1 MKEIKA
7 EKRDI
12 GQVTLESVKEQDAKK
27 TEPEERQDT
36 SGHNIQ
42 KPEQAEPEV
51 TLTVAECSKFPNLG
65 EHYENISTV
74 DEAIAIWKK
83 IPPERM
89 NGIPSIGVN
98 IHMPGTEPAEDLGLN
113 ILSGKGID
121 VEIID
126 YVTDKKSNAQVMEV
140 ITELV
145 VKLPDVET
153 DGMMSREM
161 EEAIWEKRMPDLT
174 PAEQLAVEIDCFLYD
189 CDWMEY
195 CHYIANMTEN
205 VSDLIE
211 CISQN
216 DTSHITEW
224 LTEVITE
231 GTEPEETKKAK
242 ELLEKLA
249 EYKPLAKIEEMEEQ
263 NYNMVDNVLNN
274 GAGEKARKEEH
285 DKKRES
291 SVEKTSL
298 KARLAEK
305 KEIVSSQGKGH
316 EVQDKVKKEQREM

>member
-1 MKEIKA
+1 MSETKKEKHDTGRA
-7 EKRDI
+7 
-12 GQVTLESVKEQDAKK
+12 TLEGIKEQEA
-27 TEPEERQDT
+27 
-36 SGHNIQ
+36 Q
-42 KPEQAEPEV
+42 KAEPEI

-65 EHYENISTV
+65 EYYENIPTV
-74 DEAIAIWKK
+74 DEAIAIWKQ

-98 IHMPGTEPAEDLGLN
+98 IHMPGTEPSEDLGLN
-113 ILSGKGID
+113 ILSGKVID

-126 YVTDKKSNAQVMEV
+126 YVTDKKSNAQVMEI

-153 DGMMSREM
+153 DGFMSREM
-161 EEAIWEKRMPDLT
+161 EEAIWEKRMPNLI
-174 PAEQLAVEIDCFLYD
+174 PVEQLAVEIDRFLYE

-195 CHYIANMTEN
+195 CHYIASMADN

-242 ELLEKLA
+242 ELLKKLE

-263 NYNMVDNVLNN
+263 NYNMIDNVLNN
-274 GAGEKARKEEH
+274 GAGEKAGKEEH
-285 DKKRES
+285 NKKRES
-291 SVEKTSL
+291 SEEKTSL

-305 KEIVSSQGKGH
+305 KEIISRQGKGR
-316 EVQDKVKKEQREM
+316 EVQNAEKKEQKEM